1 MIKNLKKKV
10 SLLCIFSLLVVSNV
24 IRFEPAFNAVNYEKQ
39 NQETKQ
45 VNLKASQVYR
55 PFSVATSAG
64 PHTLEVVDA
73 WDSASNNVLEQV
85 VETLFTNNLSDL
97 DLPRIN
103 LLAESYYW
111 VNLTTLQIKLREGI
125 LFHDGTPFNAVAAK
139 WNLDRLNYLINATGD
154 NTGTVA
160 QTKSLWSFPDGI
172 TPIMNNTVVDSEYNI
187 TITLNAPYAP
197 FLNTLTYI
205 NAGMI
210 SPTFHAAN
218 AESFIYL
225 SGDVCGTGPFVYD
238 GYIPDVIVN
247 FHAFENYWRGK
258 ANISQMSYIIFD
270 DANAAH
276 QAFLSKDILYVID
289 SADRTSSFL
298 L

>member
-103 LLAESYYW
+103 LLAEA
-111 VNLTTLQIKLREGI
+111 QAAEELRRRDPVKRATWLGAF
-125 LFHDGTPFNAVAAK
+125 LVAA
-139 WNLDRLNYLINATGD
+139 
-154 NTGTVA
+154 
-160 QTKSLWSFPDGI
+160 
-172 TPIMNNTVVDSEYNI
+172 
-187 TITLNAPYAP
+187 
-197 FLNTLTYI
+197 
-205 NAGMI
+205 
-210 SPTFHAAN
+210 
-218 AESFIYL
+218 
-225 SGDVCGTGPFVYD
+225 
-238 GYIPDVIVN
+238 
-247 FHAFENYWRGK
+247 
-258 ANISQMSYIIFD
+258 
-270 DANAAH
+270 
-276 QAFLSKDILYVID
+276 ILAWVMVER
-289 SADRTSSFL
+289 SCSRKKL
-298 L
+298 